1 MTENNFFFQK
11 IRSDSNKIKK
21 MIEKEIIDMERIIS
35 KIEKFKLVIHE
46 NISQVVFELEQEVA
60 QNEKEIEG
68 VLEPIR

>member
-1 MTENNFFFQK
+1 
-11 IRSDSNKIKK
+11 